1 MAYFT
6 EKKVVVRDPNKL
18 GVVDGNQVY
27 DIIKETTDDF
37 REFHAIEPAIVQA
50 VHINPTSP
58 TFPTRDLDGTEI
70 PDYSKFGTIDAVFK
84 RGTEVLDSY
93 IKPLSNNI
101 VTYPLKGELVN
112 VAKYD
117 GEYYYSMP
125 LNLNQNINM
134 NRLAGERGDN
144 TVTPQRTKFNRRVL
158 SGPGDTVVQGR
169 FGNHIKLGSD
179 SIYENPSIRIVC
191 GQSQKLKN
199 VQVKNIDS
207 SFLQVEDINNDG
219 SSFYMT
225 SGPEQLDNFK
235 IAAPTLNFPSPRY
248 LYGNQIILNSDRLIF
263 QAKGKVYPGSQP
275 GADTNPIGCI
285 HMIAA
290 DDLIMTAGDRVVI
303 EVPNPSD
310 EPTAGIFLGMDG
322 DASNTG
328 VAKGGEVI
336 WALKEIVSTLS
347 GVITLLSRVEIEVQE
362 GAMKPLERMKS
373 MKRDLKAVRDYLP
386 DIESKVVRMTWE

>member
-37 REFHAIEPAIVQA
+37 REFHAIEPAIVQE

-70 PDYSKFGTIDAVFK
+70 PNYSLFGTINAVFK

-125 LNLNQNINM
+125 LNLNQDINM

-179 SIYENPSIRIVC
+179 SIYENPSIRIVN

-199 VQVKNIDS
+199 VQLKNIDS
-207 SFLQVEDINNDG
+207 SFVQVEDINNDG

-225 SGPEQLDNFK
+225 SGPEHIGNFQ
-235 IAAPTLNFPSPRY
+235 IAAP
-248 LYGNQIILNSDRLIF
+248 
-263 QAKGKVYPGSQP
+263 
-275 GADTNPIGCI
+275 
-285 HMIAA
+285 
-290 DDLIMTAGDRVVI
+290 
-303 EVPNPSD
+303 
-310 EPTAGIFLGMDG
+310 
-322 DASNTG
+322 
-328 VAKGGEVI
+328 
-336 WALKEIVSTLS
+336 
-347 GVITLLSRVEIEVQE
+347 
-362 GAMKPLERMKS
+362 
-373 MKRDLKAVRDYLP
+373 
-386 DIESKVVRMTWE
+386 